1 MIKEILIYKEVVNEI
16 YELIDKS
23 TYKKNYAIEKVGISR
38 STFYRKLKAKSFT
51 PDEILEIAKILFLDE
66 FYILELKTEIEQ
78 AKNDIDAGR
87 IITHREMLQK
97 IKERKN
103 NFLKDV

>member
-38 STFYRKLKAKSFT
+38 SIFYRKLKTKSFT
-51 PDEILEIAKILFLDE
+51 PDEILEIAKILCPDE
-66 FYILELKTEIEQ
+66 FYMLEFIKEIEQ
-78 AKNDIDAGR
+78 AKNDINAGR
-87 IITHREMLQK
+87 IITHDKMLQK
-97 IKERKN
+97 IKERNDK
-103 NFLKDV
+103 FLKDV